1 MQTGCAIDWKQ
12 RTGCVSCPDPKA
24 FQFTECVARVKVGWL
39 GFVLCNAQSEILQM
53 LVNLPKETKQIL
65 ICRLCVLDGCRKLMK
80 LQKTVLI
87 CRLCLL
93 NGCGKLIKLQKTPGF
108 SDCCLACKFCNK
120 AVSQTCYVPAWA
132 SGQSMVGGVEEAE
145 PRAFAAQRSPDHTR
159 GGIIRPWH
167 QRRSHSASA
176 SRRLVHLVS
185 PHGSLREIAVTK

>member
-1 MQTGCAIDWKQ
+1 M
-12 RTGCVSCPDPKA
+12 
-24 FQFTECVARVKVGWL
+24 ARVKVGLL

-53 LVNLPKETKQIL
+53 LVNLCKETKQIL

-80 LQKTVLI
+80 LQKTVWI

-93 NGCGKLIKLQKTPGF
+93 DGCGKLIKLWKTPRF

-120 AVSQTCYVPAWA
+120 SVSQTCYVPTWG
-132 SGQSMVGGVEEAE
+132 SGQSMAGGIEEAE

-159 GGIIRPWH
+159 GGTVCPWH
-167 QRRSHSASA
+167 QRRSHSTSA

-185 PHGSLREIAVTK
+185 PHGSLQEIELTK